1 MKKIKKIVM
10 TMLVGTA
17 CFLIGCKA
25 NINNGLEMLEAGK
38 YEEAIVCFE
47 KDIEEKKNLKEA
59 YRGIGIA
66 QFELQ
71 DYQESLESFEK
82 ALENETEENATIYNF
97 LGTGYLKLKNYEEA
111 LENYKKALEQE
122 DCTVELKQEILWNEI
137 AIYQEIGDW
146 DTVKEKVADYI
157 EAYPED
163 TSIEKTVEFL
173 ESR

>member
-1 MKKIKKIVM
+1 MKHIKKVIM

-25 NINNGLEMLEAGK
+25 NINDGLDLLEAGK

-47 KDIEEKKNLKEA
+47 KDIKEERNLKEA

-71 DYQESLESFEK
+71 DYQESVESFEK
-82 ALENETEENATIYNF
+82 ALENETEENATIYSF
-97 LGTGYLKLKNYEEA
+97 LGTGYFELENYEEA
-111 LENYKKALEQE
+111 LENYKKALSQE
-122 DCTVELKQEILWNEI
+122 DCTPELKQEILWNEI
-137 AIYQEIGDW
+137 AIYQEMGDW
-146 DTVKEKVADYI
+146 NTVKEKVADYV

-163 TSIEKTVEFL
+163 KSIEKTVEFL
-173 ESR
+173 KSR